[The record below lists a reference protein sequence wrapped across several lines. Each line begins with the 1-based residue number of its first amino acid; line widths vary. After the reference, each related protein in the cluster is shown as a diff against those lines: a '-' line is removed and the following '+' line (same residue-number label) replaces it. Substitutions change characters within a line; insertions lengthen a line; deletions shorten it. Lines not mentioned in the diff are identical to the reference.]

1 MSKTPPARGSGKV
14 NWLLAILLVLIAAGG
29 SAAGVYFLMNKGAHA
44 EADNATKAAA
54 EPLSAPIF
62 VPISPFTVNL
72 RGEQREERL
81 LYVGL
86 SLQVTDRA
94 SEEFL
99 KSYMPQ
105 LRSRLLKLFTAQS
118 ATELMTPNGKDQL
131 SAKIL
136 EMLQQPMATPQPTL
150 QVTDVL
156 YTDFIVQ

>member
-1 MSKTPPARGSGKV
+1 MSKTPPARGNGKAG
-14 NWLLAILLVLIAAGG
+14 WLLVILLVLVAAGG
-29 SAAGVYFLMNKGAHA
+29 SAAGVYFLMDKGAHGTA
-44 EADNATKAAA
+44 STEAAA
-54 EPLSAPIF
+54 EPVTAPIF
-62 VPISPFTVNL
+62 VPVAPFTVNL

-86 SLQVTDRA
+86 SLQVTDKA

-99 KSYMPQ
+99 KQYMPQ
-105 LRSRLLKLFTAQS
+105 LRSRLLKLFAAQTA
-118 ATELMTPNGKDQL
+118 AELMTPGGKDQL

-150 QVTDVL
+150 RVTDVL

>member
-1 MSKTPPARGSGKV
+1 MSKTPPARGNGKAI
-14 NWLLAILLVLIAAGG
+14 WLLVILLVLIAAGG
-29 SAAGVYFLMNKGAHA
+29 SAASVYFLMDKGAHGTA
-44 EADNATKAAA
+44 STEATA
-54 EPLSAPIF
+54 EPVAAPIF
-62 VPISPFTVNL
+62 VPVAPFTVNL

-86 SLQVTDRA
+86 SLQVTDKA

-99 KSYMPQ
+99 KQYMPQ
-105 LRSRLLKLFTAQS
+105 LRSRLLKLFAAQT
-118 ATELMTPNGKDQL
+118 ATELMTPGGKDQL

-150 QVTDVL
+150 RVTDVL